1 MVRKKGSLLLML
13 CASLLLTASCDGRQ
27 PNSPES
33 SKKQAQVLSLAE
45 RQQVAE
51 KLHPDMVRAQNRFGL
66 RLHEELAKTAK
77 PGGNTLLSTYSIF
90 TALALAYQGSGGN
103 TAEEMARMLGIE
115 TIGKEQANA
124 SVRTLY
130 TLLGDAGSGVR
141 LNSANS
147 VWYRK
152 GMEIKN
158 SFIRTAKDSYH
169 ADVQAV
175 DFTEK
180 GTVKKIN
187 DWLSR
192 HTRGKIPGVL
202 DQAPTPDTLA
212 ILLNTVYFNGAWQ
225 SPFDPKDTQDGKFTL
240 GDQTTKQVPM
250 MRRSGMFEYKQT
262 PEAQAIRLPYGDG
275 RLNMLIVLPA
285 GGHSLADVMNTIRKA
300 PSIWQARF
308 DHASGEIRL
317 PRFKAESSLEL
328 REALIALGM
337 KQAFDPAAAD
347 FTAMSGAKPL
357 FVSSVLHKMVLDVNE
372 EGTEAAAVTEMAMA
386 GSAPPAGRFEMNVDH
401 PFFFCIEDGQT
412 GLWLFMGT
420 VENPA

>member
-1 MVRKKGSLLLML
+1 MIRKNNPLLPICCVLLLLMTTS
-13 CASLLLTASCDGRQ
+13 CAGLQ
-27 PNSPES
+27 PDSSAKES
-33 SKKQAQVLSLAE
+33 NVQVLSLAE
-45 RQQVAE
+45 RRQVAE
-51 KLHPDMVRAQNRFGL
+51 KLHPDVVLAQNRFGL
-66 RLHEELAKTAK
+66 RIHEKLAEAAK
-77 PGGNTLLSTYSIF
+77 PGDNTLLSPYSIF
-90 TALALAYQGSGGN
+90 TALSLAYQGSGGN
-103 TAEEMARMLGIE
+103 TGEEMARMLGIDK
-115 TIGKEQANA
+115 IGREQANA
-124 SVRTLY
+124 SIRTLH
-130 TLLGDAGSGVR
+130 TLLEDAGSGVR

-147 VWYRK
+147 VWYSR

-158 SFIRTAKDSYH
+158 SFIQTAKDSYH

-175 DFTEK
+175 DFAAQEA
-180 GTVKKIN
+180 VKEIN
-187 DWLSR
+187 DWVSR

-202 DQAPTPDTLA
+202 DQAPAPDTRA
-212 ILLNTVYFNGAWQ
+212 MLLNTVYFNGAWQ
-225 SPFDPKDTQDGKFTL
+225 SPFDPKNTREGGFTL
-240 GDQTTKQVPM
+240 GDQTDIQVPM
-250 MRRSGMFEYKQT
+250 MKQTGLYEYKQT

-275 RLNMLIVLPA
+275 RLYMLIVLPA
-285 GGHSLADVMNTIRKA
+285 GGRSLADVMNTIRKD

-328 REALIALGM
+328 NEALIAMGM

-357 FVSSVLHKMVLDVNE
+357 FVSSVRHKMVLDVNE
-372 EGTEAAAVTEMAMA
+372 VGTEAAAVTEMGMA
-386 GSAPPAGRFEMNVDH
+386 SSAPPTDRFEMNVDH

>member
-51 KLHPDMVRAQNRFGL
+51 KLHPDMVRTQNRFGL

-77 PGGNTLLSTYSIF
+77 PGDNTLLSPYSIF
-90 TALALAYQGSGGN
+90 TALTLAYQGGGGN

-115 TIGKEQANA
+115 NIGKGPANA

-152 GMEIKN
+152 GMEIKD

-175 DFTEK
+175 DFAEK

-187 DWLSR
+187 DWVSR

-202 DQAPTPDTLA
+202 DQAPSPDTLA
-212 ILLNTVYFNGAWQ
+212 MLLNTVYFNGAWQ

-285 GGHSLADVMNTIRKA
+285 GGHSLADVMNTTRKA

-317 PRFKAESSLEL
+317 PRFKAETSREL
-328 REALIALGM
+328 SDALVAMGM

-372 EGTEAAAVTEMAMA
+372 KGTEAAAVTEMGMA
-386 GSAPPAGRFEMNVDH
+386 GSAPPTDRFEMNVDH

-420 VENPA
+420 IETPS